1 MILLSLVDIS
11 SANNLVLEGLMM
23 NNLILFVNSFLSYLI
38 MFLVFLVLIVAA
50 VFAGIKVR
58 KNKNKKDE
66 IAESAASLEAA
77 AVKKEA

>member
-1 MILLSLVDIS
+1 MKYYSKLKILSK
-11 SANNLVLEGLMM
+11 GLKM
-23 NNLILFVNSFLSYLI
+23 NNLILFINSFLSYLI
-38 MFLVFLVLIVAA
+38 MFLVFLILIIAA

-77 AVKKEA
+77 AVKNEA

>member
-1 MILLSLVDIS
+1 
-11 SANNLVLEGLMM
+11 
-23 NNLILFVNSFLSYLI
+23 
-38 MFLVFLVLIVAA
+38 MFLVFLILIIAA

-77 AVKKEA
+77 AVKNEALTR